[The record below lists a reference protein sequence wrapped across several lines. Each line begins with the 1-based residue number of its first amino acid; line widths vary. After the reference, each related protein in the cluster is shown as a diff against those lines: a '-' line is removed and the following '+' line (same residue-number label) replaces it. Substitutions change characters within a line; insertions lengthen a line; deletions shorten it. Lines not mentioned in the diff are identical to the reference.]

1 MSMFDNP
8 QFARTVIM
16 DHYENPRNK
25 RHGEGYPFRRMDS
38 ESCIDDIT
46 VAIKFEGDVI
56 SDICF
61 EGVGCT
67 ISTASTSIMTELM
80 MGKTRHEALNIMDAY
95 YKMIDLQ
102 GIDMDLLQEAVVFKN
117 VGRQANRINC
127 ATLGWRGLA
136 LLLESE
142 RDNHEG

>member
-1 MSMFDNP
+1 MFDNP

-38 ESCIDDIT
+38 ASCIDDIT
-46 VAIKFEGDVI
+46 VALKFEGGVI

-67 ISTASTSIMTELM
+67 ISMASTSIMTELM
-80 MGKTRHEALNIMDAY
+80 IGKTCQEALDLTEAY
-95 YKMIDLQ
+95 YKMIDL
-102 GIDMDLLQEAVVFKN
+102 GPINMDLLKEAVVFKN
-117 VGRQANRINC
+117 VGRQANRITC
-127 ATLGWRGLA
+127 ATLGWRALT

-142 RDNHEG
+142 CKNHE